1 MRLFATITLCATLSV
16 QTASADMYRYPVI
29 YPNYNVYTPI
39 FTNPSLKVAITG
51 KSSFT
56 NTLVEQAYRV
66 NPLFV
71 QKGTQIHMFYWSGP
85 GNHGS
90 AMRLIDT
97 INAIGKCGPSSPQT
111 SQVNCAIWDEGVPD
125 TGGQIYWYPEYFQMN
140 VEHWYD
146 RVASGPITIFGKQYP
161 KFFSIDLNTANL
173 IWGQYSARYAEMAT
187 VFNAQTGNVVD
198 VWCFVQGAR
207 AGRVFYAYEYPT
219 IEKLEAKKIVKVHC
233 AKNQNADWQNPDD
246 WTEGLG
252 SAACPPPSSAPL
264 AADTNVNMSNYK

>member
-1 MRLFATITLCATLSV
+1 
-16 QTASADMYRYPVI
+16 
-29 YPNYNVYTPI
+29 
-39 FTNPSLKVAITG
+39 
-51 KSSFT
+51 
-56 NTLVEQAYRV
+56 
-66 NPLFV
+66 
-71 QKGTQIHMFYWSGP
+71 
-85 GNHGS
+85 
-90 AMRLIDT
+90 
-97 INAIGKCGPSSPQT
+97 
-111 SQVNCAIWDEGVPD
+111 
-125 TGGQIYWYPEYFQMN
+125 
-140 VEHWYD
+140 
-146 RVASGPITIFGKQYP
+146 
-161 KFFSIDLNTANL
+161 
-173 IWGQYSARYAEMAT
+173 MAT